1 MVRILIALL
10 ALPAAGWGELLL
22 RSSTPE
28 AGASWTDSG
37 RRREE
42 RQLKH
47 RARGE
52 THLVP
57 APPALT
63 ALLHAH
69 MESFGTGPDGLLF
82 RGVRGGGLAEST
94 YCRVWR
100 NARHVVLTADEVA
113 SPLAHRL
120 YDLRHAAVST

>member
-1 MVRILIALL
+1 
-10 ALPAAGWGELLL
+10 
-22 RSSTPE
+22 
-28 AGASWTDSG
+28 
-37 RRREE
+37 
-42 RQLKH
+42 
-47 RARGE
+47 
-52 THLVP
+52 
-57 APPALT
+57 
-63 ALLHAH
+63 